1 MQWSLQGVLSQYLWL
16 ITFSHVSP
24 LVQFTHLYHNHQHL
38 SKSLTPEWV
47 VKAGVNY
54 YRQIMTEHADFVTT
68 INSLNTISY
77 LCTIIRTIHVH
88 PPVILLHLVNGHTFE
103 LCLIHQLDSLDNPF
117 CIFFCLIC
125 LRFESEV
132 DLIEV
137 WDLKRRPFFRQ
148 RRIWSPIFGYQCLV
162 TSIQHFCK

>member
-1 MQWSLQGVLSQYLWL
+1 MYPPLCNLPIF
-16 ITFSHVSP
+16 ITTINIWQKCV
-24 LVQFTHLYHNHQHL
+24 
-38 SKSLTPEWV
+38 TPEWV

-77 LCTIIRTIHVH
+77 LCTIIRTIHF
-88 PPVILLHLVNGHTFE
+88 PTLMRLSHLIYGQTCE